1 MRVVGTA
8 TLGASRVPGA
18 ATASRTGD
26 LLLTAVQSGVRAVV
40 TALVRVF
47 TTVLRLPA
55 AVPAVEVPGGRLTT
69 GLLASGRTAAGRRA
83 PAAAR
88 PCTCCREAG
97 LPADATAPRQAR
109 TVLAAAVAEWG
120 LDDDLYEDAAMV
132 VTELVANAVDHART
146 PSTLTVR
153 LEEQGLRIGVRDG
166 RRGPPPRPRPVDPT
180 APRGRGLQMIDA
192 LATSWGV
199 TEDVDGK
206 TVWAV
211 LPLPLP

>member
-18 ATASRTGD
+18 ATASRAGD
-26 LLLTAVQSGVRAVV
+26 LLLSAVHAGVRAVATV
-40 TALVRVF
+40 LVRAF
-47 TTVLRLPA
+47 TTVLRLPLT
-55 AVPAVEVPGGRLTT
+55 VPAVEVPDGRLAT
-69 GLLASGRTAAGRRA
+69 GFMTSGRAAAGPRTSSG
-83 PAAAR
+83 AR

-109 TVLAAAVAEWG
+109 TVLAAAVAEW
-120 LDDDLYEDAAMV
+120 DLGEDVYEDAAMV

-153 LEEQGLRIGVRDG
+153 IEEQGLRIGVRDG
-166 RRGPPPRPRPVDPT
+166 RRCPPPRPRPVDPT

-211 LPLPLP
+211 LPLH